1 MFKNLFRKDWAIHI
15 TITIIMFFILLTSS
29 GITMLVILLI
39 RRIFP
44 QLFIQLAPVSLTFI
58 AFLSSTIIGTGVSL
72 FVTRH
77 FFKPVDGIIKS
88 QKKVANGDFSVRVT
102 PPKSD
107 TIITDLVDGFNTM
120 TEELGSTEM
129 FRNDFIN
136 NFSHEFKTPIVS
148 IKGFAK
154 QLQNDDISEEQKKE
168 YISII
173 VNESDRLASMSSNIL
188 LLTKFENQQMVTDK
202 TEFYLDEQ
210 IRKCILL
217 LEKQWSRKNI
227 EFDIDLNEIKYY
239 SNEEMLSH
247 VWLNI
252 LGNAIKF
259 TPENGMVR
267 IKCYSD
273 GSNVTVRISDNG
285 IGMSEKTQKH
295 IFDKFYQGDDS
306 HKSTGNGLG
315 LPLAKRVVTLC
326 GGTISVRSHE
336 NDGTTFIVR
345 LPAEKKHDP

>member
-1 MFKNLFRKDWAIHI
+1 MLKNLIKRDWAIHI
-15 TITIIMFFILLTSS
+15 IITFLSFFILLTSS
-29 GITMLVILLI
+29 GTTMLVILLI

-44 QLFIQLAPVSLTFI
+44 KIFIQLAPVSLTFI
-58 AFLSSTIIGTGVSL
+58 AFLTSTIIGTGVSL
-72 FVTRH
+72 FVSRH
-77 FFKPVDGIIKS
+77 FFKPVDSIIKS

-102 PPKSD
+102 PPKSE
-107 TIITDLVDGFNTM
+107 TIITDLVDGFNAM

-154 QLQNDDISEEQKKE
+154 QLQNDELNEEQKKE
-168 YISII
+168 YINII

-217 LEKQWSRKNI
+217 LEKEWSKKNI
-227 EFDIDLNEIKYY
+227 ELDLELNEIKYF

-259 TPENGMVR
+259 TPDGGTVKV
-267 IKCYSD
+267 KCYSD
-273 GSNVTVRISDNG
+273 NANLTVKISDNG
-285 IGMSEKTQKH
+285 IGIDEKMQKH
-295 IFDKFYQGDDS
+295 IFDKFYQGDAS
-306 HKSTGNGLG
+306 HKSIGNGLG
-315 LPLAKRVVTLC
+315 LPLAKRVVNLC
-326 GGTISVRSHE
+326 GGTISVKSSQD
-336 NDGTTFIVR
+336 NGTVFTVR
-345 LPAEKKHDP
+345 LPIEKA

>member
-1 MFKNLFRKDWAIHI
+1 
-15 TITIIMFFILLTSS
+15 
-29 GITMLVILLI
+29 MLVILLI

-227 EFDIDLNEIKYY
+227 EFDIDLSEIRYY

-259 TPENGMVR
+259 TPENGMVKV
-267 IKCYSD
+267 KCYSD

-285 IGMSEKTQKH
+285 IGMSEKMQKH

-306 HKSTGNGLG
+306 HKSAGNGLG

-326 GGTISVRSHE
+326 GGTISVRSNE
-336 NDGTTFIVR
+336 NEGTTFIVR
-345 LPAEKKHDP
+345 LPAAS